1 MTIKFSRQKLVEP
14 QEKKAK
20 SGIVGGLLS
29 KKHQKIGDTPSDVP
43 TVTPPCTYSPSK
55 HPPFPTSSLEVLVSS
70 KRGARGKSVCKP
82 FPPTFWDNA
91 DVAALKVHEALS
103 VDDLNPLMSKSSGD
117 VMSSHIQKLVQ
128 VCSIDVG
135 CFFFFV
141 LLLLREIFFFPYVCF
156 RGVLVHLWEA
166 SGFGEEGG
174 HS

>member
-1 MTIKFSRQKLVEP
+1 MTIKFSRQKLAKP

-29 KKHQKIGDTPSDVP
+29 RKHQKIGNTPSDVP
-43 TVTPPCTYSPSK
+43 MVTPPSTHSPSK

-117 VMSSHIQKLVQ
+117 VMSSHI
-128 VCSIDVG
+128 
-135 CFFFFV
+135 
-141 LLLLREIFFFPYVCF
+141 
-156 RGVLVHLWEA
+156 
-166 SGFGEEGG
+166 
-174 HS
+174 